1 MEKLK
6 EIKWV
11 YIVSWGYLRIPLT
24 NSVNTCQCEKDLRN
38 GIQEQCVGDGSIEK
52 TKTNKQISI
61 VWLALEFAWKVD
73 FIIRMNL

>member
-52 TKTNKQISI
+52 QKQTNTNKQLSI
-61 VWLALEFAWKVD
+61 VWLASEFA
-73 FIIRMNL
+73 